1 MGTWGIEPFENDTA
15 ADWVWELEEATS
27 VEPLTAALAVGPAY
41 IEADA
46 GVLALGAALL
56 LAAARDPERVVE
68 IPEDLLGFLKRQ
80 RPALLAIDPQ
90 PVVALLKRIL
100 DEDDSELAQL
110 WQESDED
117 HAKWVAHTQGLIQ
130 TLGDPPRP

>member
-15 ADWVWELEEATS
+15 ADWVWDLEEATTI
-27 VEPLTAALAVGPAY
+27 EPLTTALAVGPAY
-41 IEADA
+41 IDADV
-46 GVLALGAALL
+46 GVLAVCAAHL
-56 LAAARDPERVVE
+56 LAAARDPGRVVE
-68 IPEDLLGFLKRQ
+68 IPEDLLEFLKKH

-90 PVVALLKRIL
+90 PAVAVLKRIL

-117 HAKWVAHTQGLIQ
+117 YAKWVAHTQGIIH
-130 TLGDPPRP
+130 TLAAPPAQ

>member
-15 ADWVWELEEATS
+15 ADWVWDLEES
-27 VEPLTAALAVGPAY
+27 SSIEPLTTALDVGPAY
-41 IEADA
+41 IDADV
-46 GVLALGAALL
+46 GVLAVCAAHL
-56 LAAARDPERVVE
+56 LAAARDPRRVEE
-68 IPEDLLGFLKRQ
+68 IPEDLLEFLTKH

-90 PVVALLKRIL
+90 PAVAVLKRIL

-117 HAKWVAHTQGLIQ
+117 HAKWVAHVSGIIE
-130 TLGDPPRP
+130 TLKQPIRG

>member
-15 ADWVWELEEATS
+15 ADWVWDLEEATS
-27 VEPLTAALAVGPAY
+27 IEPLVAALAVGPAY
-41 IEADA
+41 IDADV
-46 GVLALGAALL
+46 GVLAVCAAHV

-68 IPEDLLGFLKRQ
+68 IPEDLLGFLKKHRA
-80 RPALLAIDPQ
+80 ALLVIDPQ
-90 PVVALLKRIL
+90 PAVAVLKRIL

-117 HAKWVAHTQGLIQ
+117 YAKWTQHTAGIIQ
-130 TLGDPPRP
+130 TLAAPPVQ